1 MKVIDGH
8 VYKKWRMVLYH
19 LQTSGK
25 HLDLI
30 LIIKYIS
37 QSLSSTF
44 RNPYMTFIFVPSKTD
59 WFLTRK
65 VSARKEVQ
73 KQSPRFFQT
82 FHKMYNLNLVA
93 QLKYNC

>member
-8 VYKKWRMVLYH
+8 VYKKWKMVLYH

-44 RNPYMTFIFVPSKTD
+44 RNPNMTFIFVT
-59 WFLTRK
+59 
-65 VSARKEVQ
+65 
-73 KQSPRFFQT
+73 
-82 FHKMYNLNLVA
+82 
-93 QLKYNC
+93 